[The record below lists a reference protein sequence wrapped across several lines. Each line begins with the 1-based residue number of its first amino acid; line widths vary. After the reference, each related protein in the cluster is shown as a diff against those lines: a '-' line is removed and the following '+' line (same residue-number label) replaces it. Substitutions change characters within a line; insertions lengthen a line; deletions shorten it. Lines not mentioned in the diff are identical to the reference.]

1 MVAPDFA
8 APGVDVSTLRGRETG
23 SSLAAA
29 ITAGAVAQFMQWAV
43 VEGNNR
49 AVASREIKN
58 YFIRGSSRSFDMTF
72 PNREWGYGK
81 MNVVGTFDALIG
93 V

>member
-29 ITAGAVAQFMQWAV
+29 ITAGAVAQFLQWAV
-43 VEGNNR
+43 VEKNNQI
-49 AVASREIKN
+49 VASREIKN
-58 YFIRGSSRSFDMTF
+58 YFVRGASRSGELTY
-72 PNREWGYGK
+72 PNREWGES
-81 MNVVGTFDALIG
+81 VIIVSS
-93 V
+93 